1 MKTTV
6 DKRPRIQ
13 KKNDQFDI
21 SKNNIINFISWYV
34 FICFF
39 RQKLFYQHQRTQEYT
54 NPDNINYIINIKNIA
69 INHKPKIT
77 KMNQVLSL

>member
-21 SKNNIINFISWYV
+21 SKNNIINFIS
-34 FICFF
+34 
-39 RQKLFYQHQRTQEYT
+39 
-54 NPDNINYIINIKNIA
+54 
-69 INHKPKIT
+69 
-77 KMNQVLSL
+77 